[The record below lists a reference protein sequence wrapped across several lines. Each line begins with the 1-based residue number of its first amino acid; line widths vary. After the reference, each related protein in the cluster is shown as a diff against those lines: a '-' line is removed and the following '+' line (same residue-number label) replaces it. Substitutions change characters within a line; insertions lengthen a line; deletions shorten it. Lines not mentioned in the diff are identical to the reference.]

1 MISLLWLISVILK
14 IFLTKMNRKTL
25 PADLKR
31 RILVEAGHRCAIP
44 TCRFPTTE
52 VAHIIPYSKVKKHEY
67 HNLIALCPNCHT
79 RFDNGEIDEKSMRIY
94 KNKLVFLSDRY
105 SPYELN
111 VLQYLRKQNKVII
124 YGSLSVKNIMDDNL
138 VKNAHTITQF
148 NYNDGT
154 NELQEF
160 VVVLTDIGQEFMRKW
175 IDPLNT
181 DLTYDN

>member
-1 MISLLWLISVILK
+1 
-14 IFLTKMNRKTL
+14 
-25 PADLKR
+25 
-31 RILVEAGHRCAIP
+31 
-44 TCRFPTTE
+44 
-52 VAHIIPYSKVKKHEY
+52 
-67 HNLIALCPNCHT
+67 
-79 RFDNGEIDEKSMRIY
+79 MRIY